1 MAKMVVLAFCI
12 IVVFL
17 NIASIPSSTA
27 ARLLE
32 SNNKTN
38 VSTLEKK
45 VKSYMLQ
52 NGLGRTPPMG

>member
-12 IVVFL
+12 LVVLL

-27 ARLLE
+27 ARLLG

-38 VSTLEKK
+38 VSTLEKN